1 MGREDECLIASG
13 SVKAPDSLTT
23 KEAHEHQQLSLMISD
38 KLSPTHADILTTWQL
53 MLLLK

>member
-13 SVKAPDSLTT
+13 SVKTPDSLTT